1 MKLVASIPKID
12 RKVLLIIMVSCA
24 IHIPFLIYDFF
35 DLPLPSPGFHGPDL
49 RRYRARAEAI
59 LKRKIFYERV
69 YTPVPPLIS
78 YVLLF
83 PYMLGGW
90 YDGTVYEAF
99 FAFFNVLNA
108 LLLYYMVKTL
118 DDQNLAYKCA
128 LFYALNPISYI
139 SATIRGQDEPV
150 VTFFL
155 MLPLYFM
162 LKKRRSLSAAL
173 NGIGIAVKG
182 FSLLFIPAFLRS
194 CRSFL
199 ERIKFFLLS
208 TLIPGLIWL
217 PFYLNVGTLSL
228 EPFSRFVFE
237 VSPYAE
243 RRTVSYSLLVN
254 AIVPLPD
261 FVYVIIAIAVM
272 TLVFGYIIFSKGELD
287 TWKTCTITLAVFLLT
302 YPDLRTTYYLLITP
316 LIARYALHDRR
327 IFLLALLFPLTD
339 LWEVAA
345 FIPTAYHVQIISAW
359 TTIFHGQFFEQLYLY
374 RFGLPLLALA
384 TCLFIIWKGR
394 FHKTGI
400 RTI

>member
-1 MKLVASIPKID
+1 MKLIASIQKID
-12 RKVLLIIMVSCA
+12 RKVLLIIAISC
-24 IHIPFLIYDFF
+24 IIQIPFLIYDFF

-118 DDQNLAYKCA
+118 GETNLAYKCA
-128 LFYALNPISYI
+128 LFYALNPISYV
-139 SATIRGQDEPV
+139 SATIRSQDEPV

-162 LKKRRSLSAAL
+162 LKRRRSLSAAL

-182 FSLLFIPAFLRS
+182 FSLLFIPALLKS
-194 CRSFL
+194 CRAFS
-199 ERIKFFLLS
+199 EKIRFFLLS
-208 TLIPGLIWL
+208 SLIPVLLWL
-217 PFYLNVGTLSL
+217 PFYVNVGALSL

-254 AIVPLPD
+254 SIVPLPD
-261 FVYVIIAIAVM
+261 FVYVIIAIAAMV
-272 TLVFGYIIFSKGELD
+272 LVFGYIVFSKGDLD
-287 TWKTCTITLAVFLLT
+287 TWKACTITLAVFILT
-302 YPDLRTTYYLLITP
+302 YPDLRTTYYVLVTP
-316 LIARYALHDRR
+316 LIARYAVRDRR
-327 IFLLALLFPLTD
+327 ILLLALLFPLTD
-339 LWEVAA
+339 VWELAR
-345 FIPTAYHVQIISAW
+345 FLFNTYHVQTISAW
-359 TTIFHGQFFEQLYLY
+359 TIVLQGQLFEQLYLY
-374 RFGLPLLALA
+374 RFAIPLLALA
-384 TCLFIIWKGR
+384 TCLLLICKGR
-394 FHKTGI
+394 FDKI
-400 RTI
+400 D

>member
-1 MKLVASIPKID
+1 MKLNISISRID
-12 RKVLLIIMVSCA
+12 RKVLLIIAISCA
-24 IHIPFLIYDFF
+24 VHIPFLIYDFF

-118 DDQNLAYKCA
+118 DDTNFAYKCA
-128 LFYALNPISYI
+128 LFYALNPISYV
-139 SATIRGQDEPV
+139 SATIRGQDEPL

-182 FSLLFIPAFLRS
+182 FSLLFIPAFLRLGNS
-194 CRSFL
+194 L
-199 ERIKFFLLS
+199 KERIKFFLLS
-208 TLIPGLIWL
+208 TLIPIFIWL
-217 PFYLNVGTLSL
+217 PFYINVGALSL

-243 RRTVSYSLLVN
+243 RRTVSYSLLIN
-254 AIVPLPD
+254 AITPLPD
-261 FVYVIIAIAVM
+261 FVYIIIAIVTMA
-272 TLVFGYIIFSKGELD
+272 LVFGYIVFSKSELD
-287 TWKTCTITLAVFLLT
+287 IWKACTITMAVFLLT

-316 LIARYALHDRR
+316 FIARYATHDRR
-327 IFLLALLFPLTD
+327 ILLLALLFPLTD
-339 LWEVAA
+339 IWELVK
-345 FIPTAYHVQIISAW
+345 FIPTAYHVQIFPALAMS
-359 TTIFHGQFFEQLYLY
+359 FHSQLLEQLYLY
-374 RFGLPLLALA
+374 RFAFPLLALA
-384 TCLFIIWKGR
+384 TCLFLIWKDR
-394 FHKTGI
+394 FDKTN
-400 RTI
+400 